1 MEEIGT
7 ITLQKLL
14 KYESHTTTESTHT
27 KMKFNM
33 ILGMASGKIV

>member
-7 ITLQKLL
+7 ITLQKL

-27 KMKFNM
+27 KMEFNM
-33 ILGMASGKIV
+33 ILGIASGKVV